1 MGATIGKGIHQAL
14 FGKGRKDGAKPSG
27 KRPVCSKR
35 SAKTPAWELK
45 SMMEG
50 RRRYYA
56 AAFVGNVSLAKHVE
70 ETLSKEPFVKKVQV
84 SILTGSL
91 LIEYTGDEETM
102 ERVMQEIRMR
112 LVTIRQR
119 EGHKGMTLAKLG
131 ASIRRTVLDANAC
144 LRRSTAGYIDF
155 SSLLS
160 IIFIVRGLRKVIALG
175 QRPSGPQMLWWALS
189 LLRGWRLA

>member
-14 FGKGRKDGAKPSG
+14 FGKGQGSKPKTKVGRGCPHRTAKM
-27 KRPVCSKR
+27 PV
-35 SAKTPAWELK
+35 WELK

-56 AAFVGNVSLAKHVE
+56 AALVGNVALAKHLE
-70 ETLSKEPFVKKVQV
+70 GTLKKQSLIEQVQI
-84 SILTGSL
+84 STITGSL
-91 LIEYTGDEETM
+91 LIVYTGDEEAI
-102 ERVMQEIRMR
+102 ERIMHDVRMR
-112 LVTIRQR
+112 LVTIPQNRS
-119 EGHKGMTLAKLG
+119 HKGMPLAKIG

-144 LRRSTAGYIDF
+144 LRRATSGYIDF

-160 IIFIVRGLRKVIALG
+160 LVFIVRGLRKVIDLG